1 MRAKSLA
8 LITPNNSVHHFLSI
22 EGMDQIEVLYLDD
35 LKIKLRTFLVSPWK
49 VILCLCKEV
58 SKCKYSSILRKE
70 NNFKLKV
77 LK

>member
-8 LITPNNSVHHFLSI
+8 LTTPNNFVHHVLST
-22 EGMDQIEVLYLDD
+22 EGMDQVEVLYLDD
-35 LKIKLRTFLVSPWK
+35 LKIKLRTLLVLPWK

>member
-8 LITPNNSVHHFLSI
+8 LTTPNNSVHHFLSI
-22 EGMDQIEVLYLDD
+22 EGMDQVEVLYLDN

-70 NNFKLKV
+70 NDFKLKV

>member
-1 MRAKSLA
+1 
-8 LITPNNSVHHFLSI
+8 
-22 EGMDQIEVLYLDD
+22 MDQVEMLYLDY

-49 VILCLCKEV
+49 VIMCLCKEV

-70 NNFKLKV
+70 NDFKLKV